1 MAATHDGAH
10 SSTRTYWTV
19 GVILAIVTAIEVVA
33 ALPGVIYDPAQ
44 PDPTSQVIVLI
55 ALLIMML
62 IKGALVAMF
71 FMHLKGDSRIFLL
84 LFLVPLLMATSMFFA
99 LQVIFANHGGIAG

>member
-33 ALPGVIYDPAQ
+33 ALPGVIYDPAHRVDRPLDNDADQ
-44 PDPTSQVIVLI
+44 GCVGGDVLY
-55 ALLIMML
+55 APQ
-62 IKGALVAMF
+62 
-71 FMHLKGDSRIFLL
+71 R
-84 LFLVPLLMATSMFFA
+84 
-99 LQVIFANHGGIAG
+99 